1 MKRLSIIGCGNVGK
15 TLGRLWAQE
24 RVFSIGDILNRSEES
39 SSLAVQFIG
48 AGRPVL
54 RIAEMS
60 PAEVFLISTPDDQ
73 IRESCSALAASGLL
87 RTGDIVFHCS
97 GALPSAD
104 LISAKET
111 GAFVGSVHPIKSIA
125 DPAVSV
131 EAFNGTFCGVE
142 GDDQSLEVLRPAFE
156 AIGGK
161 TFAIDPQFKT
171 IYHAAAVMV
180 CSYLT
185 SLLEVGAQAYAKAGL
200 DRETS
205 MDVMEPIVR
214 GTVENIFGSGT
225 VRALT
230 GPIAR
235 GDHSIVS
242 KQLATLSDWNPRFG
256 EIYRDL
262 GAVALGL
269 SRLQGTTSP
278 DSLATLAELLEQGT
292 AGGSAP
298 IPRIT

>member
-1 MKRLSIIGCGNVGK
+1 LKRLSIIGCGKVGK
-15 TLGRLWAQE
+15 TLGRLWAQK
-24 RVFSIGDILNRSEES
+24 RVFSIGDILNRSKQS

-54 RIAEMS
+54 SMAEMS
-60 PAEVFLISTPDDQ
+60 PAEVFLISTPDDH
-73 IRESCSALAASGLL
+73 IGESCSALAASGLL

-104 LISAKET
+104 LISVKET

-125 DPAVSV
+125 DPAVSI
-131 EAFNGTFCGVE
+131 ETFDGTFCGVE

-161 TFAIDPQFKT
+161 TFPIDPQFKT
-171 IYHAAAVMV
+171 VYHAAAVLV
-180 CSYLT
+180 CSCLT
-185 SLLEVGAQAYAKAGL
+185 SLLEVGAQAYVKAGL
-200 DRETS
+200 NRETA
-205 MDVMEPIVR
+205 MHVMEPIVR

-235 GDHSIVS
+235 GDHSLVF
-242 KQLATLSDWNPRFG
+242 KQLSTLCDWNPRFG

-269 SRLQGTTSP
+269 SRLQGAASP
-278 DSLATLAELLEQGT
+278 ESLTALAELLE
-292 AGGSAP
+292 
-298 IPRIT
+298 RR